1 MSEKQLLIKIN
12 AEDKY
17 CGKCYLKDIKSD
29 DSCGIYYECI
39 LFDELVKSDYS
50 FEKNER
56 CRACLD
62 AEKKAKEIEEE
73 LKELEEFVEDG
84 YREYIDSKIAQ
95 WQEELKAKNKILRKA
110 GIIK

>member
-1 MSEKQLLIKIN
+1 MSEKQLLITIN

-17 CGKCYLKDIKSD
+17 CGKCYLKDIKSE

-62 AEKKAKEIEEE
+62 AEKKAKEMN
-73 LKELEEFVEDG
+73 KEICKD
-84 YREYIDSKIAQ
+84 IDCRYYHPDYLCN
-95 WQEELKAKNKILRKA
+95 EN
-110 GIIK
+110 IKKERIDI